1 MHLTISEAV
10 LQTIILPM
18 DELPQ
23 FFELLNVV
31 TGQKAEPTAA
41 RCLGE
46 GGFGAAPL
54 AIASLGDTR
63 LSPAPGQLKRNECA
77 QKHPGNRDS

>member
-23 FFELLNVV
+23 FFELLYVV

-63 LSPAPGQLKRNECA
+63 LFPPPRTAEEERVCPKAPME
-77 QKHPGNRDS
+77 S

>member
-63 LSPAPGQLKRNECA
+63 LSAPRTAEEERVCPKAPRE
-77 QKHPGNRDS
+77 S

>member
-63 LSPAPGQLKRNECA
+63 LSPHPRTAEEERVCPKAPRE
-77 QKHPGNRDS
+77 S

>member
-63 LSPAPGQLKRNECA
+63 LSPPPRTAEEERVCPKAPRE
-77 QKHPGNRDS
+77 S